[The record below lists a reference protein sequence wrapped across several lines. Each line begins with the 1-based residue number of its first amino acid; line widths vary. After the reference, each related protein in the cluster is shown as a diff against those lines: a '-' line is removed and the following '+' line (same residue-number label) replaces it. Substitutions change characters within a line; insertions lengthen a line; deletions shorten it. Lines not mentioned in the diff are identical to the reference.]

1 MTVKITSG
9 NIFNSKAQTL
19 VNTVN
24 CVGVMGKGVALQF
37 KKLFPEMYQDYVNK
51 CKHKE
56 VKLTRPYLY
65 KQILSPW
72 ILNFPTKDNW
82 RSVSRI
88 SDIIAGL
95 KYLELHY
102 KEWGI
107 TSLAVPPLGCGHG
120 GLDWKIVAP
129 VLYEHLSQLNIPVEL
144 YAPHETPEHLLSPA
158 SELTE
163 PEYANHNK
171 TLSSKADS
179 IPIKPAWLALVEVVD
194 RVLREKYHWPIG
206 RTIFQKLAYFATIK
220 GLPTELNFVKGN
232 YGPYCEQ
239 LNSLSTKLV
248 NNGLIKEKELGK
260 MISIEPGPTFYE
272 SRKKYGEEIKQWND
286 ILNKVTDLILRMKT
300 TNAETAATVTFAAR
314 MLAESTEKIPNN
326 QEVFAAV
333 RRWKPESKYKNI
345 TDEAINEA
353 IVNLYLLD
361 WIDVDVDESLMD
373 EILVF

>member
-1 MTVKITSG
+1 MTVAITSG

-24 CVGVMGKGVALQF
+24 CVGVMGKGIALQF
-37 KKLFPEMYQDYVNK
+37 KKLYPEMYLDYVDK
-51 CKHKE
+51 CKLKE
-56 VKLTRPYLY
+56 VKLTKPYLY
-65 KQILSPW
+65 KQILAPW

-82 RSVSRI
+82 RSISRI

-120 GLDWKIVAP
+120 GLEWEIVAP
-129 VLYEHLSQLNIPVEL
+129 ALYKHLSQLNIPVEL
-144 YAPHETPEHLLSPA
+144 YAPYETPENLLKPPFLLA
-158 SELTE
+158 E
-163 PEYANHNK
+163 PEPSNHNII
-171 TLSSKADS
+171 LNSKPNTIS
-179 IPIKPAWLALVEVVD
+179 INPAWIALVEVVD

-220 GLPTELNFVKGN
+220 GLPTELKFVKAS

-239 LNSLSTKLV
+239 LKPLNTKLI
-248 NNGLIKEKELGK
+248 NNGIIKEKELGK

-272 SRKKYGEEIKQWND
+272 SRQKYSEKIKQWND
-286 ILNKVTDLILRMKT
+286 IINKVTDLILRMKT
-300 TNAETAATVTFAAR
+300 TNAETAATVTYTAQ
-314 MLAESTEKIPNN
+314 MLTEDTGKKPNS

-333 RRWKPESKYKNI
+333 RQWKPENKYKNI

-361 WIDVDVDESLMD
+361 WIDVDVDDSLM
-373 EILVF
+373 EKVLVF

>member
-9 NIFNSKAQTL
+9 NIFNSKAQIL

-51 CKHKE
+51 CKRKE

-95 KYLELHY
+95 NYLELHY

-129 VLYEHLSQLNIPVEL
+129 VLYKHLSRLNIPVEL

-158 SELTE
+158 S
-163 PEYANHNK
+163 
-171 TLSSKADS
+171 LSMKAL
-179 IPIKPAWLALVEVVD
+179 WM
-194 RVLREKYHWPIG
+194 RY
-206 RTIFQKLAYFATIK
+206 
-220 GLPTELNFVKGN
+220 
-232 YGPYCEQ
+232 
-239 LNSLSTKLV
+239 
-248 NNGLIKEKELGK
+248 
-260 MISIEPGPTFYE
+260 
-272 SRKKYGEEIKQWND
+272 
-286 ILNKVTDLILRMKT
+286 
-300 TNAETAATVTFAAR
+300 
-314 MLAESTEKIPNN
+314 
-326 QEVFAAV
+326 
-333 RRWKPESKYKNI
+333 
-345 TDEAINEA
+345 
-353 IVNLYLLD
+353 
-361 WIDVDVDESLMD
+361 
-373 EILVF
+373 

>member
-95 KYLELHY
+95 NYLELHY

-158 SELTE
+158 SLSMKALWMRYWYFNL
-163 PEYANHNK
+163 PKQK
-171 TLSSKADS
+171 T
-179 IPIKPAWLALVEVVD
+179 
-194 RVLREKYHWPIG
+194 
-206 RTIFQKLAYFATIK
+206 RTTKKLI
-220 GLPTELNFVKGN
+220 
-232 YGPYCEQ
+232 
-239 LNSLSTKLV
+239 
-248 NNGLIKEKELGK
+248 
-260 MISIEPGPTFYE
+260 
-272 SRKKYGEEIKQWND
+272 
-286 ILNKVTDLILRMKT
+286 
-300 TNAETAATVTFAAR
+300 
-314 MLAESTEKIPNN
+314 
-326 QEVFAAV
+326 
-333 RRWKPESKYKNI
+333 
-345 TDEAINEA
+345 
-353 IVNLYLLD
+353 
-361 WIDVDVDESLMD
+361 
-373 EILVF
+373 